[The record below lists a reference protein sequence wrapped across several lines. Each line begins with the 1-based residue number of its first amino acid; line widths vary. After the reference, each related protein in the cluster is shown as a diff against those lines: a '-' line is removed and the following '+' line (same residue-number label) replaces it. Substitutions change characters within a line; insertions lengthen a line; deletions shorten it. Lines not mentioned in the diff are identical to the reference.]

1 MILSSFDNSI
11 YNVKLDYDC
20 SINNIIKINISK
32 QVIDINNNIDIF
44 YKFFFINSNEYTLNK
59 QTFFNNNNNNT
70 KILNIDK
77 KLQNFLNNN
86 KSIIFHKN
94 PLTDLIVNYL
104 LMYDDEL
111 YINCF
116 NLKKFKK
123 LLLLFLFYLN
133 EDSLL

>member
-1 MILSSFDNSI
+1 MLLSSFDNNI
-11 YNVKLDYDC
+11 YNVKLHYDC
-20 SINNIIKINISK
+20 SINNTIKINISK

-59 QTFFNNNNNNT
+59 QKILNNNNT
-70 KILNIDK
+70 KILDIDK

-111 YINCF
+111 YFNCF
-116 NLKKFKK
+116 NLKKIKK
-123 LLLLFLFYLN
+123 ILLLFLFYLN
-133 EDSLL
+133 EEDLQ

>member
-1 MILSSFDNSI
+1 MLLSSFDNSI
-11 YNVKLDYDC
+11 YNVKLHYDC

-32 QVIDINNNIDIF
+32 QVVDINNNIDIF

-59 QTFFNNNNNNT
+59 QKIFNNNNIKN
-70 KILNIDK
+70 LNIDK

-94 PLTDLIVNYL
+94 SLTDLIVNYL

-111 YINCF
+111 CFNCF
-116 NLKKFKK
+116 NLKKIKK
-123 LLLLFLFYLN
+123 ILLLFLFYLN
-133 EDSLL
+133 EEDLQ

>member
-1 MILSSFDNSI
+1 MLLSSFDNSI

-44 YKFFFINSNEYTLNK
+44 YKFFFINSNEYTS
-59 QTFFNNNNNNT
+59 NNNNTKIFNNNNT

-94 PLTDLIVNYL
+94 SLTDLIVDYL
-104 LMYDDEL
+104 LMYDNE
-111 YINCF
+111 ICFNCF
-116 NLKKFKK
+116 NLKKIKK
-123 LLLLFLFYLN
+123 ILLLFLFYLDE
-133 EDSLL
+133 EDLQ